1 MKFESNA
8 ASNAPI
14 GGGVLEAETTSADGA
29 ILQGLRD
36 GGWITRARLSVY
48 PKLLIAAYIFSTVC
62 ILLNN
67 GRPGT
72 NDLRLGMDFAP
83 FYVASSLALS
93 GHPPL
98 VYDDA
103 SQRTAERKVA
113 GYKGAAYE
121 TWDYPPTFLLMVLP
135 LSLLSYHLSLVTWT
149 LLTLAA
155 YLSVLWVILPDRSAM
170 WLSIAFPAA
179 FVNMRDGQNGFVS
192 LALMGGGLLLLER
205 RPILA
210 GLLLGVLSYKPQF
223 GILIPI
229 VLAATGHW
237 RAFAS
242 ATVTIL
248 GLAAVTDFVFG
259 WDTWRAFLVSM
270 PITSHRLL
278 VEGSIGFGK
287 MQSVFGAARV
297 WGASLATSYMLQG
310 SVGLATLGT
319 VLWVWRERVPFSMKA
334 AALVTGTLLVTPYM
348 VDYDLVLLAAP
359 IAWLAYEG
367 LHSGFLPWE
376 KSILFL
382 AWICPLLA
390 RPFSLSGVPLT
401 PLILAMMLVAIARR
415 SLVAAAIAST
425 PVDAIG

>member
-8 ASNAPI
+8 APNAPI
-14 GGGVLEAETTSADGA
+14 GGGVLENGA
-29 ILQGLRD
+29 TPAGRIILKGLRD
-36 GGWITRARLSVY
+36 GAWITSARLSVY
-48 PKLLIAAYIFSTVC
+48 PKLLIAAYLFMTVC
-62 ILLNN
+62 VLLND

-72 NDLRLGMDFAP
+72 DDTRLGMDFAP
-83 FYVASSLALS
+83 FYVASSLALR

-98 VYDDA
+98 IYDDA

-113 GYKGAAYE
+113 GYQGAAYE

-135 LSLLSYHLSLVTWT
+135 LSLLSYHWSLVAWI
-149 LLTLAA
+149 LFPLAA
-155 YLSVLWVILPDRSAM
+155 YLSVLWVIVPGQSAM

-192 LALMGGGLLLLER
+192 LSLMGGGLLLLER
-205 RPILA
+205 QPVLA
-210 GLLLGVLSYKPQF
+210 GLLLGLLSYKPQF

-229 VLAATGHW
+229 VLIATGHW

-248 GLAAVTDFVFG
+248 GLAALTAFVFG
-259 WDTWRAFLVSM
+259 WDTWRAFLIST

-287 MQSVFGAARV
+287 MQSVFGAARL

-310 SVGLATLGT
+310 TVGLTTLAT
-319 VLWVWRERVPFSMKA
+319 VLWVWRESVPFGMKA

-348 VDYDLVLLAAP
+348 VDYDLALLAAP

-367 LHSGFLPWE
+367 MHSEFLPWE
-376 KSILFL
+376 KSILFS

-390 RPFSLSGVPLT
+390 RPCSLAGVPLT
-401 PLILAMMLVAIARR
+401 PLVLAMMLIAIVRR
-415 SLVAAAIAST
+415 SLLASAT
-425 PVDAIG
+425 GSAEAVG